1 MCCRSRKVLPNPMRG
16 VSRCN
21 YNGSNEKSKYGMKCS
36 SQRER
41 CDAARKSK
49 VGRLEAAHRHRR
61 NLGQSGNAMVVVGPL
76 APTCAG
82 IVGRIASVRANESRT
97 GCWVRLTFTCG
108 RRRLEELGRG
118 MTAARSTMLDNHYLR
133 RTMGQLGRI
142 ALHLSRNGRSAP
154 VIPTGVHIVPL
165 VRGHVAFD
173 FHGQKP

>member
-1 MCCRSRKVLPNPMRG
+1 MGLITRHLFALHRML
-16 VSRCN
+16 
-21 YNGSNEKSKYGMKCS
+21 
-36 SQRER
+36 
-41 CDAARKSK
+41 
-49 VGRLEAAHRHRR
+49 GRLEAAHRHRR

-154 VIPTGVHIVPL
+154 VSPTPQRRRNSFSSCHDRCNTPSS
-165 VRGHVAFD
+165 RFTHVWR
-173 FHGQKP
+173 